1 MQKVVTSAQMKA
13 IDSYSIEE
21 IGIPSMVLMERAAI
35 QVVNVVKQHSNPQD
49 KILAV
54 CGTGNNGGDGIAAAR
69 ILKCEGYEAAVLLI
83 GDESKA
89 SEQAKEQL
97 KIARNLG
104 ISILNNININEYTI
118 IIDGLLGIGLNKP
131 VTGIYEEI
139 IKTINSGKH
148 LVFAID
154 IPSGLSA
161 DLARPLNIAVK
172 ADYTITFG
180 YQKVG
185 LILYPGCEYAGEVVV
200 ADIGF
205 PPAPSDAVS
214 KTSGI
219 NCSVYD
225 DSDKKK
231 LPIRH
236 TYSNKG
242 TYGKVLIIA
251 GSYNMSGACYL
262 SAKAAYSS
270 GAGLVKVMTVEENRV
285 IMQQLL
291 PEALLYTYT
300 SEALQDSGK
309 IEEMIEQI
317 HWATS
322 IVIGPGIG
330 VNLDSERLLNLV
342 ITHAKAPLLIDAD
355 GLNILASMNRK
366 KDEAGFLQEDI
377 VSMLPKDTVLTP
389 HIKEL
394 SRLINMPVEEIT
406 SNLLEVADKCTVNN
420 ELIFVIKDPRTVAA
434 YRENRYINVSGNN
447 GMATGGSGDVL
458 TGIIGGFIA
467 GGLSSW
473 EAAKLGVYIHGLA
486 GDKAAAKKGCY
497 SMMASDIIEA
507 LPEVIEE

>member
-1 MQKVVTSAQMKA
+1 MQKVVTSNQMKA
-13 IDSYSIEE
+13 IDSYTIEK
-21 IGIPSMVLMERAAI
+21 IGIPSMVLMERAAL
-35 QVVNVVKQHSNPQD
+35 QVVNVMKQHIGPKD

-69 ILKCEGYEAAVLLI
+69 ILKCAGYEAEVLLV

-89 SEQAKEQL
+89 SEQTKEQL

-118 IIDGLLGIGLNKP
+118 IIDGLFGIGLNKP
-131 VTGIYEEI
+131 VTGIYEDI

-148 LVFAID
+148 LVFAVD

-161 DLARPLNIAVK
+161 DLAKPLNVAVK

-185 LILYPGCEYAGEVVV
+185 LILYPGYEYAGEVVV

-205 PPAPSDAVS
+205 PETVFDAVN
-214 KTSGI
+214 KTARI
-219 NCSVYD
+219 NYSLYD
-225 DSDKKK
+225 DSDKRK

-251 GSYNMSGACYL
+251 GSNNMSGACYL
-262 SAKAAYSS
+262 SAKAAYSC
-270 GAGLVKVMTVEENRV
+270 GAGLVKAMTVEENRV

-291 PEALLYTYT
+291 PEAILYTYN
-300 SEALQDSGK
+300 SEAFDDSVK
-309 IEEMIEQI
+309 IEEIIEQI

-330 VNLDSERLLNLV
+330 INPDSERLLNLV
-342 ITHAKAPLLIDAD
+342 IAQAKAPLLIDAD
-355 GLNILASMNRK
+355 GLNILASMKHK
-366 KDEAGFLQEDI
+366 KEEGVLLHENI
-377 VSMLPKDTVLTP
+377 VNILPKETILTP

-394 SRLINMPVEEIT
+394 SRLINMSVEEIA
-406 SNLLEVADKCTVNN
+406 SNLIQTADKCTNNN

-434 YRENRYINVSGNN
+434 YKENRYINTSGNN

-458 TGIIGGFIA
+458 AGIIGAFIA
-467 GGLSSW
+467 GGLSPW

-486 GDKAAAKKGCY
+486 GDQAAKKKGCY
-497 SMMASDIIEA
+497 SLMAGDIIDA
-507 LPEVIEE
+507 LPEVLEK

>member
-69 ILKCEGYEAAVLLI
+69 ILKCEGYEATVLLV

-104 ISILNNININEYTI
+104 ISILNNINISEYTI

-148 LVFAID
+148 LVFAVD

-161 DLARPLNIAVK
+161 DSAKPLNIAVK

-205 PPAPSDAVS
+205 PQAAFDAVS
-214 KTSGI
+214 KTAGI
-219 NCSVYD
+219 SCSVYD

-262 SAKAAYSS
+262 SAKAAYSC

-291 PEALLYTYT
+291 PEALLYTYS
-300 SEALQDSGK
+300 SETLQDSGK

-330 VNLDSERLLNLV
+330 VNPDSERLLNLA
-342 ITHAKAPLLIDAD
+342 ITYAKAPLLIDAD

-366 KDEAGFLQEDI
+366 KDEAVLLQEDI
-377 VSMLPKDTVLTP
+377 INMLPKDTLLTP

-406 SNLLEVADKCTVNN
+406 SDLLEVADKCTINN

-434 YRENRYINVSGNN
+434 YKENRYINVSGNN

-486 GDKAAAKKGCY
+486 GDKAAEKKGCY

>member
-1 MQKVVTSAQMKA
+1 MQKVVTSSQMKA
-13 IDSYSIEE
+13 IDSFTIEE
-21 IGIPSMVLMERAAI
+21 IGIPSMVLMERAALR
-35 QVVNVVKQHSNPQD
+35 VVDVVKQHSNLGD

-54 CGTGNNGGDGIAAAR
+54 CGTGNNGGDGIAVAR
-69 ILKCEGYEAAVLLI
+69 ILKCEGYEAAILLV

-89 SEQAKEQL
+89 SEQSKEQL

-118 IIDGLLGIGLNKP
+118 IVDGLLGIGLNKP

-139 IKTINSGKH
+139 INTINSGKH

-185 LILYPGCEYAGEVVV
+185 LTLYPGCEYAGEVVV

-205 PPAPSDAVS
+205 PQAAFDAVN
-214 KTSGI
+214 KTAGI
-219 NCSVYD
+219 SCSVYD
-225 DSDKKK
+225 DSDKRK

-251 GSYNMSGACYL
+251 GSNNMSGACYL
-262 SAKAAYSS
+262 SAKAAYSC

-300 SEALQDSGK
+300 SKALEDPSK

-317 HWATS
+317 HWATA

-330 VNLDSERLLNLV
+330 INLDSKRLLNLV
-342 ITHAKAPLLIDAD
+342 IAHAKAPLLIDAD
-355 GLNILASMNRK
+355 GLNILASMNCK
-366 KDEAGFLQEDI
+366 KDEAVFIQETI
-377 VSMLPKDTVLTP
+377 VNMLPKDTILTP

-406 SNLLEVADKCTVNN
+406 SNLLKIADECTHNN
-420 ELIFVIKDPRTVAA
+420 ELIFAIKDPRTIAA
-434 YRENRYINVSGNN
+434 YKEERYINISGNN

-467 GGLSSW
+467 GGLSPW

-486 GDKAAAKKGCY
+486 GDKASEKKGCY
-497 SMMASDIIEA
+497 SMLASDIIEA
-507 LPEVIEE
+507 LPEVLEK